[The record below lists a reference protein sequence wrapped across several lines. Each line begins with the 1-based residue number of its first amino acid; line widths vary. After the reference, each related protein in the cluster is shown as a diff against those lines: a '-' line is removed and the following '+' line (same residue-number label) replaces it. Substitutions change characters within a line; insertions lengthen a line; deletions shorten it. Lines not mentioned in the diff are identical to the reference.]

1 MQRLLRILEF
11 TAVTLLV
18 VLLSTNAW
26 AQATAELAGRVTD
39 ESGAVY
45 GRDR

>member
-26 AQATAELAGRVTD
+26 AQATAQLDGRVTD

>member
-26 AQATAELAGRVTD
+26 AQATAALAGRVTD
-39 ESGAVY
+39 ESGAVL
-45 GRDR
+45 REDR